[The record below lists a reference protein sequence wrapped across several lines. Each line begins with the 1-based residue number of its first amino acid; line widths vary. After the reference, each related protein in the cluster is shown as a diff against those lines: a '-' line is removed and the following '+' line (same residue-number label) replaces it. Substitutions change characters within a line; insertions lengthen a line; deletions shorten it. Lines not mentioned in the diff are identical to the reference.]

1 MSELNITEKITDSFI
16 NVLKKTKLFEKL
28 DTIQFY
34 MGTFVLVTSSIG
46 ITSMALHYFNAT
58 KIYENIQIQQ
68 NNKMEIMDKIDT
80 NNKIE
85 IHNATILK
93 KLSNKINDLEY
104 KIIKLTEIQ
113 EIYLIKLNKQNNTS
127 SNSSLVTNSPIEISC
142 SQINMN
148 DEEE

>member
-1 MSELNITEKITDSFI
+1 
-16 NVLKKTKLFEKL
+16 
-28 DTIQFY
+28 